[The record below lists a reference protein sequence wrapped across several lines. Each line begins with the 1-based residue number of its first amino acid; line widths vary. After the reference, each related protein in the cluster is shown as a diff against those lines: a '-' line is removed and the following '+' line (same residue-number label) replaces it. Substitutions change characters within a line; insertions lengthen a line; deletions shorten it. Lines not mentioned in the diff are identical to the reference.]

1 MLLACQASQA
11 ANIIR
16 MQAPIILG
24 DATEQ
29 IGTWAPWQDTISEWV
44 DVGASSNCSDWSPLT
59 NTITAGE
66 SFTQSSSNCQQSQE
80 RTIQPTERNTET
92 LAVRN
97 AGTATTE
104 SQVVTA
110 SSTRSAIGTKTVS
123 TTAEFVVTVDSISTQ
138 WGYMTNTNRGTM
150 ISSTNPDYVLNYV
163 SLGYQS
169 KVLVGLAGTTR
180 TRADIFD
187 SIKIQMADS
196 SGAVFYTMSSNTI
209 LDIYPY
215 SPYYVGWTHTAT
227 DYANA
232 KLAKRY
238 IVTINFKRP

>member
-1 MLLACQASQA
+1 MLLATQASQA

-24 DATEQ
+24 NATEQ
-29 IGTWAPWQDTISEWV
+29 TGAWIPWQDAIGEWI
-44 DVGASSNCSDWSPLT
+44 DVGAPSSCSDWAPLT
-59 NTITAGE
+59 DTITAGQ
-66 SFTQSSSNCQQSQE
+66 SFTQLASDCLQSQE

-97 AGTATTE
+97 AGTATTQ
-104 SQVVTA
+104 SQVITT
-110 SSTRSAIGTKTVS
+110 SSTRTAIGTKTVS
-123 TTAEFVVTVDSISTQ
+123 TTAEFVVTVDNISTQ
-138 WGYMTNTNRGTM
+138 WGYMTNTGRGSM
-150 ISSTNPDYVLNYV
+150 ISSTNPDYELNYV
-163 SLGYQS
+163 SLGYQN

-180 TRADIFD
+180 TPAARYE
-187 SIKIQMADS
+187 SIKIQMVDS
-196 SGAVFYTMSSNTI
+196 SGAVFYTIASDAI
-209 LDIYPY
+209 LDNYPY

-238 IVTINFKRP
+238 IVTLNFKQP